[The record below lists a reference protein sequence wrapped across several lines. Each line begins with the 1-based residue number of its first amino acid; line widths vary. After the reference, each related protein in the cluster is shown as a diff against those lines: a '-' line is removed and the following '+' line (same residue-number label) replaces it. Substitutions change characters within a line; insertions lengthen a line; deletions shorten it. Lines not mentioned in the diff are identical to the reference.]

1 MREKNMQVIQ
11 HINITTISVRLSF
24 SYHDHGRRKSTAFLP
39 SIPHSY
45 AVHGRR
51 PIPRYLDGPRA
62 IIHGGTQQLWVP
74 PGDGGKVHLE
84 ETYVGTISFIMS
96 DIDVGGPLSVHRQQE
111 GQRPDGSLT
120 IAADHLA

>member
-1 MREKNMQVIQ
+1 MGVENPQ
-11 HINITTISVRLSF
+11 LSCHLYLTRTL
-24 SYHDHGRRKSTAFLP
+24 SMAIVP
-39 SIPHSY
+39 
-45 AVHGRR
+45 
-51 PIPRYLDGPRA
+51 YLDGPRA

-111 GQRPDGSLT
+111 GQRSDGPLT